1 MPTMRAM
8 TDKRLN
14 KAVKRCSG
22 MTPSEAWDLLQNSF
36 PIWIGYAKSQEN
48 KAKNKVASEKRYK
61 I

>member
-8 TDKRLN
+8 TDKRLQ

-22 MTPSEAWDLLQNSF
+22 MTPSEAWSLLENSF
-36 PIWIGYAKSQEN
+36 PTWIGYEKSQEI
-48 KAKNKVASEKRYK
+48 KAKNKVAAEKRRK